1 MPHLAPGLLLALTL
15 LQQPAPAPVPELA
28 VIDAKLGGCSADF
41 TVKDATGKP
50 VYNAVVHVRIRYG
63 LMGVKRMDLE
73 VGTNSDGQA
82 RVVGLPTK
90 ARPLVFDISK
100 GDTKASVTQD
110 LNASCQ
116 ATHEVGL
123 K

>member
-15 LQQPAPAPVPELA
+15 LQQPASAPVPELA
-28 VIDAKLGGCSADF
+28 VIDAKLGGCSAYF
-41 TVKDATGKP
+41 TVKDAAGKP
-50 VYNAVVHVRIRYG
+50 LYNAVVHVRIRYG

-73 VGTNSDGQA
+73 VGTNSDGKA

-90 ARPLVFDISK
+90 AKLLVFDISK
-100 GDTKASVTQD
+100 GNTKASVTQD
-110 LNASCQ
+110 LATGCT
-116 ATHEVGL
+116 ATHAVDL

>member
-1 MPHLAPGLLLALTL
+1 MPHLASGLLFAALL

-28 VIDAKLGGCSADF
+28 VIDARLGGCSADF
-41 TVKDATGKP
+41 TVKDAAGKP

-73 VGTNSDGQA
+73 VGTNSDGKA

-90 ARPLVFDISK
+90 AKPLVFDISK
-100 GDTKASVTQD
+100 GSTKAFVTQD
-110 LNASCQ
+110 LAASCQ
-116 ATHEVGL
+116 ATHEAGL